1 MQPLFSERAYKHYLC
16 VLYSSVLC
24 PAKPTTT
31 ENMMTGKTET
41 AIENA
46 KQTRRTREEDAKD
59 GPSAKE
65 DAGRGDATTEPKNA
79 GGKRTSM
86 RSQLM

>member
-1 MQPLFSERAYKHYLC
+1 MQPLFSGRAYKHYLC

-31 ENMMTGKTET
+31 ENTMTGKTET
-41 AIENA
+41 AIETA

-65 DAGRGDATTEPKNA
+65 DAGRGDATAELEDA
-79 GGKRTSM
+79 GGKRT
-86 RSQLM
+86 RL